1 MADNDACLNQGAL
14 HVMHDRHHAG
24 DPRQRR
30 AGVVVRLPVQSR
42 RHRMFFA
49 WELRDACVSR
59 VPPAGDVLLGT
70 RLNWF
75 VARIG
80 TEGMLRNLVHPS
92 TVVKFIVK
100 NALQVRVL
108 DPPVSPESSDPH
120 AAVERF
126 SALSGILTKFGL
138 FDSDIAVVKM
148 NPRDTMHNA

>member
-1 MADNDACLNQGAL
+1 M
-14 HVMHDRHHAG
+14 
-24 DPRQRR
+24 
-30 AGVVVRLPVQSR
+30 
-42 RHRMFFA
+42 
-49 WELRDACVSR
+49 
-59 VPPAGDVLLGT
+59 
-70 RLNWF
+70 NWF

-108 DPPVSPESSDPH
+108 DPPVSPESSDPR